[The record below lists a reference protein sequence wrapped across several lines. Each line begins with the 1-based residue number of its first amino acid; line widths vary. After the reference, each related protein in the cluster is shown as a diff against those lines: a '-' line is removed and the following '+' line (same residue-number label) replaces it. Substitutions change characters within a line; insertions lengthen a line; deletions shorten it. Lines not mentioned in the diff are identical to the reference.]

1 MPTITH
7 FLTMQP
13 AIAAMFLSFVRTK
26 RNSKQRFFVAQMDGW
41 QLAATD
47 FSSKYLFSAVGSTVY
62 GHILFFIARNACRK
76 SSGKI
81 ITSLCRDRI
90 YISYTKK

>member
-26 RNSKQRFFVAQMDGW
+26 RNSKHFLQMDGW

-47 FSSKYLFSAVGSTVY
+47 FSSKYLFSVVGSTVY

-90 YISYTKK
+90 YISTKK